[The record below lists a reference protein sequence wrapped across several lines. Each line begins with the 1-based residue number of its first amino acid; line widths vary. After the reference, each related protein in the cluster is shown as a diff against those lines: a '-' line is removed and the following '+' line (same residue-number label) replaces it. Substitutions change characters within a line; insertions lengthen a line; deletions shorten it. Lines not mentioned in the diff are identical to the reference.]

1 MAIGDANGAD
11 PSRSSAGNSV
21 VSAPSCTLLVV
32 DDEPDLRE
40 LLRVSLSLVGHDV
53 SVAADGH
60 RGLEMTVETKPD
72 AVVLDVMMPGLDG
85 WSVLAALKSDTDP
98 SVSGIPVLMLTARA
112 DDLDI
117 VRGGIEGAVRYLTK
131 PFAIKDLRQAVDD
144 ALAGAPEPEQRQAA
158 QRKALSQLARLEKG
172 VGIPEAA
179 MARPRMSRMEPV
191 SGGHSPPG
199 HAVGQEWPAWLSSDK
214 LTGRDHEV
222 LHVLVTSANISEA
235 RQKLNVSRSYLY
247 ARMRHIASKLDFQN
261 GPALVQALRA
271 AKAVRDRDQR
281 RGT

>member
-1 MAIGDANGAD
+1 MA
-11 PSRSSAGNSV
+11 R
-21 VSAPSCTLLVV
+21 LLVV

-60 RGLEMTVETKPD
+60 RGLELAVETKPD

-85 WSVLAALKSDTDP
+85 WSVLAALKSDKDP
-98 SVSGIPVLMLTARA
+98 TVSGIPVLMLTARA

-117 VRGGIEGAVRYLTK
+117 VKGGIEGAVRYLTK

-144 ALAGAPEPEQRQAA
+144 ALAGAPEPEQRQVA
-158 QRKALSQLARLEKG
+158 QRNALAQLARLEKG
-172 VGIPEAA
+172 LGLPDVPQ
-179 MARPRMSRMEPV
+179 ARPRMSRMEPV
-191 SGGHSPPG
+191 SGGQPPP
-199 HAVGQEWPAWLSSDK
+199 APPVGQDWPAWLSPDK

-222 LHVLVTSANISEA
+222 LLVTVASATMAQA
-235 RQKLNVSRSYLY
+235 RQQLNVSRSYLY
-247 ARMRHIASKLDFQN
+247 ARLRHIASKLDFQS

-271 AKAVRDRDQR
+271 AKAARHQDQR
-281 RGT
+281 RGS